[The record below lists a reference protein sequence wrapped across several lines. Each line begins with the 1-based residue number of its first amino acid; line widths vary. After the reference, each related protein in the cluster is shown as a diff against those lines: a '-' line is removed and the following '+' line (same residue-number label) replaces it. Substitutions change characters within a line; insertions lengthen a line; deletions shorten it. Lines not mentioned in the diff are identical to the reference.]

1 MENIADKVSTAF
13 DILNNTVIT
22 GNITLMNVIEF
33 QIANDINKLMHEK
46 GDDIA
51 RYQIFLDR
59 VMDLKLVISSAISKA
74 EQNCCAIV
82 GKGSISISGESQKA
96 ESQKADQCSVDSTD

>member
-22 GNITLMNVIEF
+22 GNMTFINVIEF
-33 QIANDINKLMHEK
+33 QIADDINKWMHEK

-59 VMDLKLVISSAISKA
+59 VMDLKLVISSAIAKS
-74 EQNCCAIV
+74 EQHCCAIV
-82 GKGSISISGESQKA
+82 GKDSISVSC
-96 ESQKADQCSVDSTD
+96 ESQKADSADRQISTR